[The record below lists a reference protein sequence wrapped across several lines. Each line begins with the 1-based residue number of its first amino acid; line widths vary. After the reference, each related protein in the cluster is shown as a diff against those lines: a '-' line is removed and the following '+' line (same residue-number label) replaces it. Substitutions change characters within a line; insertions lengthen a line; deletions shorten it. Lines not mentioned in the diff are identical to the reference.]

1 MVMNALNTALFSI
14 ISLSLIL
21 AMTHSFNRIG
31 LPDHFGYWIAFFSGA
46 LFTALTI
53 YDRFN
58 PGTGPFD

>member
-21 AMTHSFNRIG
+21 AMTHSFNR
-31 LPDHFGYWIAFFSGA
+31 FGYWIAVFTGA
-46 LFTALTI
+46 LLTALTI

-58 PGTGPFD
+58 AGTGPFD